1 MSKIHKTAIISKKAK
16 IGDDVEIGPYSIIGD
31 MVEIGEG
38 TKLFSFVQIERLTK
52 IGKNNRIYG
61 PCHIGFPPQDLTYK
75 DEETFLEIGDENTI
89 REYSTIHRGTKKGG
103 GITRIGNKN
112 FLMAYSHIAHDCQV
126 GSNIIFANCGTLAGH
141 VEVDDFSTIGAFSAV
156 HQFCKV
162 GKYAFLGGF
171 TVATQDVLPFCRT
184 VGSRPAKN
192 FGINV
197 IGLKRMG
204 FPEKRIE
211 ILKNF
216 FRILFQSKLILS
228 EALAKAE
235 KEIEKNED
243 VEYFLNFIKSSKRGV
258 IGR

>member
-1 MSKIHKTAIISKKAK
+1 MKIHKTAIVSKSAK
-16 IGDDVEIGPYSIIGD
+16 IGENVEIGPYCIVGEN
-31 MVEIGEG
+31 VEIEEG
-38 TKLFSFVQIERLTK
+38 TILYSFVQIEKLTK
-52 IGKNNRIYG
+52 IGKNNKIYG
-61 PCHIGFPPQDLTYK
+61 PSHIGFPPQDISYK
-75 DEETFLEIGDENTI
+75 QEETFLEIGDENII
-89 REYSTIHRGTKKGG
+89 REYCTIHRGTKKGG

-126 GSNIIFANCGTLAGH
+126 GNNIIFANCGTLAGH
-141 VEVDDFSTIGAFSAV
+141 VEVEDFSTIGAFSAV

-192 FGINV
+192 YGINV
-197 IGLKRMG
+197 IGLKRIG
-204 FPEKRIE
+204 FSDERIE
-211 ILKNF
+211 KLKKL

-228 EALAKAE
+228 EAIKKAE
-235 KEIEKNED
+235 EEMEKDED
-243 VEYFLNFIKSSKRGV
+243 IEYFLEFIKNSKRGV